1 MSEIVQTVLSNFI
14 DWLFKPLDNAA
25 SSMITGAF
33 TGTAGTVSNSQWNIA
48 ITAANRIGWIM
59 GFVNMA
65 ICIIGSLHAAVKG
78 SVAESVKSFA
88 MCVLAWPLTAV
99 SVSVMITLEGIVGTV
114 SAKILNVQLSGDTAS
129 GEFSDSVVSNLVGT
143 ATKYS
148 AQTDML
154 IRLAVYV
161 LVWFASLALS
171 GMLAARLLSLVL
183 LAAVAPLPIMMS
195 GWRTTRPAA
204 LKWVEAVAGVML
216 VKPLSALILMVGSA
230 LLNVANN
237 DTNVSSSFFPTLIG
251 LATLFMCC
259 FSPRLVM
266 PAVSFI
272 GTNVTGEMQERGGK
286 VGPGAVKTAAQVTAG
301 IVASATAGLS
311 GVGGATSGLADMGSA
326 ACSGETRPVRAKP
339 SATCWAARTT
349 NPTARASIRIP
360 TPHPPWTQP
369 AGTSRTRPTRQGGPV
384 RRTVC
389 RQPCLPKRRH
399 RIVFPASMT
408 RTGPIWTGSMSE
420 RPICRSPNPFPGFPP
435 RTADGTVPVPRHLP
449 KPCPA
454 HPEAGEATPPLPEGR
469 EAMAAMPARRRSPGH
484 RAAGEATPPRMAAR
498 EAVAAMAASVSP
510 RRRPAAR
517 QARPS
522 ADLISSLLFGSR
534 PRDSTWNP
542 RRGPFP
548 LCPDHAIIAF
558 FGGVGF
564 P

>member
-143 ATKYS
+143 ATKYG
-148 AQTDML
+148 AQADML
-154 IRLAVYV
+154 IRLVVYV

-195 GWRTTRPAA
+195 GWRITRPAA

-237 DTNVSSSFFPTLIG
+237 DTNFSSSFFPTLIG

-311 GVGGATSGLADMGSA
+311 GVGGATSGLADMVGGMLRGDA
-326 ACSGETRPVRAKP
+326 SG
-339 SATCWAARTT
+339 
-349 NPTARASIRIP
+349 
-360 TPHPPWTQP
+360 
-369 AGTSRTRPTRQGGPV
+369 
-384 RRTVC
+384 
-389 RQPCLPKRRH
+389 
-399 RIVFPASMT
+399 
-408 RTGPIWTGSMSE
+408 
-420 RPICRSPNPFPGFPP
+420 
-435 RTADGTVPVPRHLP
+435 
-449 KPCPA
+449 
-454 HPEAGEATPPLPEGR
+454 AGEAIGDMLGGKDDKSDGKGKHSDSDSSPIVDAAGRNQSGSSDTSGQTGTEDGLPATMPSQAPSPDSVPGIDDADRSDMDGVDVRTSDMPQPEPVSGVPAADGGR
-469 EAMAAMPARRRSPGH
+469 DGSGSTSPSQAMPGAPGGRGGDATASGGTGGRGADGGQGGDSSSSSQSRSQGG
-484 RAAGEATPPRMAAR
+484 RGGDATAH
-498 EAVAAMAASVSP
+498 
-510 RRRPAAR
+510 
-517 QARPS
+517 
-522 ADLISSLLFGSR
+522 GG
-534 PRDSTWNP
+534 TGG
-542 RRGPFP
+542 RGG
-548 LCPDHAIIAF
+548 D
-558 FGGVGF
+558 GGVGF
-564 P
+564 PTPSHGGPSGPTVG

>member
-129 GEFSDSVVSNLVGT
+129 GAFSDSVVSNLVGT
-143 ATKYS
+143 ATKYG
-148 AQTDML
+148 AQADML
-154 IRLAVYV
+154 IRLVVYV

-195 GWRTTRPAA
+195 GWRITRPAA

-272 GTNVTGEMQERGGK
+272 GANVTGEMQERGGK

-311 GVGGATSGLADMGSA
+311 GVGGATSGLADMVGGMLRGDASGA
-326 ACSGETRPVRAKP
+326 GETIGDMLGGKDDKSDGKGKHSDSDSSPIVDAAGRNQSGSSDTSGQTGTEDGLPATMPSQAPSPDRVPGIDDAGRSDMDGVDVRTSGMPQPEPVSGVPAADGGRDGSGSTSP
-339 SATCWAARTT
+339 SPGVSGAPGGRGGDAT
-349 NPTARASIRIP
+349 ASG
-360 TPHPPWTQP
+360 
-369 AGTSRTRPTRQGGPV
+369 GTGGRGADGGQGGDSSSSS
-384 RRTVC
+384 RSRSQGGRGGDATA
-389 RQPCLPKRRH
+389 H
-399 RIVFPASMT
+399 GG
-408 RTGPIWTGSMSE
+408 TG
-420 RPICRSPNPFPGFPP
+420 
-435 RTADGTVPVPRHLP
+435 
-449 KPCPA
+449 
-454 HPEAGEATPPLPEGR
+454 GR
-469 EAMAAMPARRRSPGH
+469 G
-484 RAAGEATPPRMAAR
+484 G
-498 EAVAAMAASVSP
+498 
-510 RRRPAAR
+510 
-517 QARPS
+517 
-522 ADLISSLLFGSR
+522 D
-534 PRDSTWNP
+534 
-542 RRGPFP
+542 
-548 LCPDHAIIAF
+548 
-558 FGGVGF
+558 GGVGF
-564 P
+564 PTPSHGGPSGPTVG

>member
-25 SSMITGAF
+25 SNMITGAF

-143 ATKYS
+143 ATKYG
-148 AQTDML
+148 AQADML
-154 IRLAVYV
+154 IRLVVYV
-161 LVWFASLALS
+161 LVWIASLALS

-237 DTNVSSSFFPTLIG
+237 DTNFSSSFFPTLIG

-272 GTNVTGEMQERGGK
+272 GANVTGEMQERGGK

-301 IVASATAGLS
+301 IVDASG
-311 GVGGATSGLADMGSA
+311 
-326 ACSGETRPVRAKP
+326 
-339 SATCWAARTT
+339 
-349 NPTARASIRIP
+349 
-360 TPHPPWTQP
+360 
-369 AGTSRTRPTRQGGPV
+369 
-384 RRTVC
+384 
-389 RQPCLPKRRH
+389 
-399 RIVFPASMT
+399 
-408 RTGPIWTGSMSE
+408 
-420 RPICRSPNPFPGFPP
+420 
-435 RTADGTVPVPRHLP
+435 
-449 KPCPA
+449 
-454 HPEAGEATPPLPEGR
+454 AGEAIGDMLGGKDDKSDGKGKHSDSDSSPTVDAAGRNQSDASDTSGRTGTEDGLPATMPSQAPSPDSVPGIDDADRSDMDGVDVRTSDMPQPEPVSGVPAADGGR
-469 EAMAAMPARRRSPGH
+469 DGSGSTSPSQAMPGAPGGRGGDATASGGTGGRGADGGQGGDSSSSSQSRSQGG
-484 RAAGEATPPRMAAR
+484 RGGDATAH
-498 EAVAAMAASVSP
+498 
-510 RRRPAAR
+510 
-517 QARPS
+517 
-522 ADLISSLLFGSR
+522 GG
-534 PRDSTWNP
+534 TGG
-542 RRGPFP
+542 RGG
-548 LCPDHAIIAF
+548 D
-558 FGGVGF
+558 GGVGF
-564 P
+564 PTPSHGGPSGPTVG

>member
-143 ATKYS
+143 ATKYG
-148 AQTDML
+148 AQADML
-154 IRLAVYV
+154 IRLVVYV
-161 LVWFASLALS
+161 LVWIASLALS

-237 DTNVSSSFFPTLIG
+237 DTNFSSSFFPTLIG

-272 GTNVTGEMQERGGK
+272 GANVTGEMQERGGK
-286 VGPGAVKTAAQVTAG
+286 VGPGAVKTAAQVT
-301 IVASATAGLS
+301 
-311 GVGGATSGLADMGSA
+311 

-369 AGTSRTRPTRQGGPV
+369 AGTSRTRPTRQGGPA

-454 HPEAGEATPPLPEGR
+454 RPEAGEATPPLPEGR
-469 EAMAAMPARRRSPGH
+469 EAVARTAGRAVIPVRRRSPGH
-484 RAAGEATPPRMAAR
+484 RVAGEATPLRMAAR

-510 RRRPAAR
+510 RRRMVAR
-517 QARPS
+517 RVRPS
-522 ADLISSLLFGSR
+522 ADLVPLYSGRVLGI
-534 PRDSTWNP
+534 PRGILGVA
-542 RRGPFP
+542 RFPFVRIMP
-548 LCPDHAIIAF
+548 
-558 FGGVGF
+558 
-564 P
+564 

>member
-65 ICIIGSLHAAVKG
+65 ICVIGSLHAAVKG

-114 SAKILNVQLSGDTAS
+114 SARILNVQLSGDTAS
-129 GEFSDSVVSNLVGT
+129 GAFSDSVVSNLVGT
-143 ATKYS
+143 ATKYG

-195 GWRTTRPAA
+195 GWRITRPTA

-237 DTNVSSSFFPTLIG
+237 DTNFSSSFFPTLIG

-311 GVGGATSGLADMGSA
+311 GVGGATSGLADMVGGMLRGDA
-326 ACSGETRPVRAKP
+326 SG
-339 SATCWAARTT
+339 
-349 NPTARASIRIP
+349 
-360 TPHPPWTQP
+360 
-369 AGTSRTRPTRQGGPV
+369 
-384 RRTVC
+384 
-389 RQPCLPKRRH
+389 
-399 RIVFPASMT
+399 
-408 RTGPIWTGSMSE
+408 
-420 RPICRSPNPFPGFPP
+420 
-435 RTADGTVPVPRHLP
+435 
-449 KPCPA
+449 
-454 HPEAGEATPPLPEGR
+454 AGEAIGDMLGGRDDKSDGKGKRSDSDSSPTVDAAGRNQSDASDTSGRTGTEDGLPATMPSQAPSPDGVPGIDDADRSDMDGVDVRTSDMPQPEPVSGVPAVDGGR
-469 EAMAAMPARRRSPGH
+469 DGSTSPSQAMPGAPGG
-484 RAAGEATPPRMAAR
+484 RGGDA
-498 EAVAAMAASVSP
+498 AASGGTGGHGADGGQGGDSSSSSQS
-510 RRRPAAR
+510 RSQGGRGGDAA
-517 QARPS
+517 AH
-522 ADLISSLLFGSR
+522 GG
-534 PRDSTWNP
+534 TGG
-542 RRGPFP
+542 RGG
-548 LCPDHAIIAF
+548 D
-558 FGGVGF
+558 GGVGF
-564 P
+564 PTPSHGGPSGPTVG

>member
-25 SSMITGAF
+25 SNMITGAF

-143 ATKYS
+143 ATKYG
-148 AQTDML
+148 AQADML
-154 IRLAVYV
+154 IRLVVYV
-161 LVWFASLALS
+161 LVWIASLALS

-237 DTNVSSSFFPTLIG
+237 DTNFSSSFFPTLIG

-272 GTNVTGEMQERGGK
+272 GANVTGEMQERGGK

-311 GVGGATSGLADMGSA
+311 LS
-326 ACSGETRPVRAKP
+326 
-339 SATCWAARTT
+339 
-349 NPTARASIRIP
+349 
-360 TPHPPWTQP
+360 
-369 AGTSRTRPTRQGGPV
+369 
-384 RRTVC
+384 
-389 RQPCLPKRRH
+389 
-399 RIVFPASMT
+399 
-408 RTGPIWTGSMSE
+408 
-420 RPICRSPNPFPGFPP
+420 
-435 RTADGTVPVPRHLP
+435 
-449 KPCPA
+449 
-454 HPEAGEATPPLPEGR
+454 
-469 EAMAAMPARRRSPGH
+469 
-484 RAAGEATPPRMAAR
+484 
-498 EAVAAMAASVSP
+498 
-510 RRRPAAR
+510 
-517 QARPS
+517 
-522 ADLISSLLFGSR
+522 LI
-534 PRDSTWNP
+534 
-542 RRGPFP
+542 
-548 LCPDHAIIAF
+548 HI
-558 FGGVGF
+558 
-564 P
+564 

>member
-129 GEFSDSVVSNLVGT
+129 GAFSDSVVSNLVGT
-143 ATKYS
+143 ATKYG
-148 AQTDML
+148 AQADML
-154 IRLAVYV
+154 IRLVVYV

-272 GTNVTGEMQERGGK
+272 GANVTGEMQERGGK

-311 GVGGATSGLADMGSA
+311 GVGGATSGA
-326 ACSGETRPVRAKP
+326 GETIGDMLGGKDDKSDGKGKHSDSDSSPTVDAAGRNQSDASDTSGQTGTEDGLPTTMPSQAPSPDRVPGTDDAGRSVVDGVDVQTSGMPQPEPVSGIPAADGGRDGSGSTSP
-339 SATCWAARTT
+339 SPGVSGAPGGRGGDAT
-349 NPTARASIRIP
+349 ASG
-360 TPHPPWTQP
+360 
-369 AGTSRTRPTRQGGPV
+369 GTGGHGGDSSSSSRSRSQGG
-384 RRTVC
+384 RGGDATA
-389 RQPCLPKRRH
+389 H
-399 RIVFPASMT
+399 GG
-408 RTGPIWTGSMSE
+408 TG
-420 RPICRSPNPFPGFPP
+420 
-435 RTADGTVPVPRHLP
+435 
-449 KPCPA
+449 
-454 HPEAGEATPPLPEGR
+454 GR
-469 EAMAAMPARRRSPGH
+469 G
-484 RAAGEATPPRMAAR
+484 G
-498 EAVAAMAASVSP
+498 
-510 RRRPAAR
+510 
-517 QARPS
+517 
-522 ADLISSLLFGSR
+522 D
-534 PRDSTWNP
+534 
-542 RRGPFP
+542 
-548 LCPDHAIIAF
+548 
-558 FGGVGF
+558 GGVGF
-564 P
+564 PTPSPGGPSGPTVG

>member
-59 GFVNMA
+59 GFVNMV

-99 SVSVMITLEGIVGTV
+99 SVSVMITLEGIIGTI

-129 GEFSDSVVSNLVGT
+129 GAFSDSVVSNLVGT
-143 ATKYS
+143 ATKYG
-148 AQTDML
+148 AQADML
-154 IRLAVYV
+154 IRLVVYV
-161 LVWFASLALS
+161 LVWIASLALS

-272 GTNVTGEMQERGGK
+272 GANVTGEMQERGGK

-301 IVASATAGLS
+301 IVASATAGLP
-311 GVGGATSGLADMGSA
+311 GVGGAASGLADMVGGTLKGDASGV
-326 ACSGETRPVRAKP
+326 GETIGGMLGGKDDESDGKGKHSDSDSSPTVDAAGRNQPDVSDTSGRTGTEDGLPTTMPSQAPSPDRVPGTDDEGRSAVDGVDVQTSGMPQPEPVSGIPAADGGRDGSGSTSP
-339 SATCWAARTT
+339 SPGVPGALGGRGGDATASGGTGGHGGDASSSSQSRSQGGHGGDA
-349 NPTARASIRIP
+349 TAHGGMGGPGGRGGDGDGGFP
-360 TPHPPWTQP
+360 TPSP
-369 AGTSRTRPTRQGGPV
+369 GGPSGP
-384 RRTVC
+384 TV
-389 RQPCLPKRRH
+389 
-399 RIVFPASMT
+399 
-408 RTGPIWTGSMSE
+408 G
-420 RPICRSPNPFPGFPP
+420 
-435 RTADGTVPVPRHLP
+435 
-449 KPCPA
+449 
-454 HPEAGEATPPLPEGR
+454 
-469 EAMAAMPARRRSPGH
+469 
-484 RAAGEATPPRMAAR
+484 
-498 EAVAAMAASVSP
+498 
-510 RRRPAAR
+510 
-517 QARPS
+517 
-522 ADLISSLLFGSR
+522 
-534 PRDSTWNP
+534 
-542 RRGPFP
+542 
-548 LCPDHAIIAF
+548 
-558 FGGVGF
+558 
-564 P
+564 

>member
-1 MSEIVQTVLSNFI
+1 
-14 DWLFKPLDNAA
+14 
-25 SSMITGAF
+25 MITGAF

-129 GEFSDSVVSNLVGT
+129 GAFSDSVVSNLVGT
-143 ATKYS
+143 ATKYG
-148 AQTDML
+148 AQADML
-154 IRLAVYV
+154 IRLVVYV
-161 LVWFASLALS
+161 LVWIASLALS

-237 DTNVSSSFFPTLIG
+237 DANFSSSFFPTLIG

-272 GTNVTGEMQERGGK
+272 GANVTGEMQERGGK

-301 IVASATAGLS
+301 IVAQGRRVRCGRSHRRHAGRQGRQIRRQGQAFGFRLLTHRGRS
-311 GVGGATSGLADMGSA
+311 RPEPVG
-326 ACSGETRPVRAKP
+326 RVRHVRADRYGGRSAGNHAFP
-339 SATCWAARTT
+339 SA
-349 NPTARASIRIP
+349 
-360 TPHPPWTQP
+360 
-369 AGTSRTRPTRQGGPV
+369 V
-384 RRTVC
+384 
-389 RQPCLPKRRH
+389 
-399 RIVFPASMT
+399 
-408 RTGPIWTGSMSE
+408 TG
-420 RPICRSPNPFPGFPP
+420 
-435 RTADGTVPVPRHLP
+435 
-449 KPCPA
+449 
-454 HPEAGEATPPLPEGR
+454 
-469 EAMAAMPARRRSPGH
+469 
-484 RAAGEATPPRMAAR
+484 
-498 EAVAAMAASVSP
+498 
-510 RRRPAAR
+510 
-517 QARPS
+517 
-522 ADLISSLLFGSR
+522 
-534 PRDSTWNP
+534 
-542 RRGPFP
+542 
-548 LCPDHAIIAF
+548 
-558 FGGVGF
+558 
-564 P
+564 

>member
-99 SVSVMITLEGIVGTV
+99 SVSTHI
-114 SAKILNVQLSGDTAS
+114 AKILNVQLSGDTAS

-143 ATKYS
+143 ATKYG
-148 AQTDML
+148 AQADML
-154 IRLAVYV
+154 IRLVVYV

-195 GWRTTRPAA
+195 GWRITRPAA

-272 GTNVTGEMQERGGK
+272 GANVTGEMQERGGK

-301 IVASATAGLS
+301 GHGRRHAQGRRVRCGRSHRRHAGWQGRQIRRQGQAFGFRLLTHRGRS
-311 GVGGATSGLADMGSA
+311 RPEPVGLV
-326 ACSGETRPVRAKP
+326 RHVRADRYGGRSAGNHAFP
-339 SATCWAARTT
+339 SA
-349 NPTARASIRIP
+349 
-360 TPHPPWTQP
+360 
-369 AGTSRTRPTRQGGPV
+369 V
-384 RRTVC
+384 
-389 RQPCLPKRRH
+389 
-399 RIVFPASMT
+399 
-408 RTGPIWTGSMSE
+408 TG
-420 RPICRSPNPFPGFPP
+420 
-435 RTADGTVPVPRHLP
+435 
-449 KPCPA
+449 
-454 HPEAGEATPPLPEGR
+454 
-469 EAMAAMPARRRSPGH
+469 
-484 RAAGEATPPRMAAR
+484 
-498 EAVAAMAASVSP
+498 
-510 RRRPAAR
+510 
-517 QARPS
+517 
-522 ADLISSLLFGSR
+522 
-534 PRDSTWNP
+534 
-542 RRGPFP
+542 
-548 LCPDHAIIAF
+548 
-558 FGGVGF
+558 
-564 P
+564 

>member
-1 MSEIVQTVLSNFI
+1 
-14 DWLFKPLDNAA
+14 
-25 SSMITGAF
+25 
-33 TGTAGTVSNSQWNIA
+33 
-48 ITAANRIGWIM
+48 
-59 GFVNMA
+59 
-65 ICIIGSLHAAVKG
+65 
-78 SVAESVKSFA
+78 

-311 GVGGATSGLADMGSA
+311 GVGGATSGLADMVGGMLREDA
-326 ACSGETRPVRAKP
+326 SG
-339 SATCWAARTT
+339 
-349 NPTARASIRIP
+349 
-360 TPHPPWTQP
+360 
-369 AGTSRTRPTRQGGPV
+369 
-384 RRTVC
+384 
-389 RQPCLPKRRH
+389 
-399 RIVFPASMT
+399 
-408 RTGPIWTGSMSE
+408 
-420 RPICRSPNPFPGFPP
+420 
-435 RTADGTVPVPRHLP
+435 
-449 KPCPA
+449 
-454 HPEAGEATPPLPEGR
+454 AGEAIGDMLGGKDDKSDGKGKHSDSDSSPTVDAAGRNQSDASDTSGRTGTEDGLPATMPSQAPSPDSVPGIDDADRSDMDGVDVRTSDMPQPEPVSGVPAADGGR
-469 EAMAAMPARRRSPGH
+469 DGSGSTSPSQAMPGAPGGRGGDATASGGTGGHGGDASSSSQSRSQGG
-484 RAAGEATPPRMAAR
+484 RGGDATAH
-498 EAVAAMAASVSP
+498 
-510 RRRPAAR
+510 
-517 QARPS
+517 
-522 ADLISSLLFGSR
+522 GG
-534 PRDSTWNP
+534 TGG
-542 RRGPFP
+542 RGG
-548 LCPDHAIIAF
+548 D
-558 FGGVGF
+558 GGVGF
-564 P
+564 PTPSPGGPSGPTVG

>member
-143 ATKYS
+143 ATKYG
-148 AQTDML
+148 AQADML

-161 LVWFASLALS
+161 LVWIASLALS

-237 DTNVSSSFFPTLIG
+237 DTNFSSSFFPTLIG

-272 GTNVTGEMQERGGK
+272 GANVTGEMQERGGK

-311 GVGGATSGLADMGSA
+311 GVGGGMLRGDASGAGETIGDMLGGKDDKSDGKGKHSDSDSSPTVDAAGRNQSDASDTSGRTGTEDGLPATMPSQAPSPDSVPGIDDADRSDMDGVDVRTSGMPQPEPVSGVPAADGGRDGSGSTSPSQA
-326 ACSGETRPVRAKP
+326 MPGAPGGRGGDATASG
-339 SATCWAARTT
+339 
-349 NPTARASIRIP
+349 
-360 TPHPPWTQP
+360 
-369 AGTSRTRPTRQGGPV
+369 GTGGRGADGGQGGDSSSSSQS
-384 RRTVC
+384 RSQGGRGGDATA
-389 RQPCLPKRRH
+389 H
-399 RIVFPASMT
+399 GG
-408 RTGPIWTGSMSE
+408 TG
-420 RPICRSPNPFPGFPP
+420 
-435 RTADGTVPVPRHLP
+435 
-449 KPCPA
+449 
-454 HPEAGEATPPLPEGR
+454 GR
-469 EAMAAMPARRRSPGH
+469 G
-484 RAAGEATPPRMAAR
+484 G
-498 EAVAAMAASVSP
+498 
-510 RRRPAAR
+510 
-517 QARPS
+517 
-522 ADLISSLLFGSR
+522 D
-534 PRDSTWNP
+534 
-542 RRGPFP
+542 
-548 LCPDHAIIAF
+548 
-558 FGGVGF
+558 GGVGF
-564 P
+564 PTPSHGGPSGPTVG

>member
-25 SSMITGAF
+25 SNMITGAF

-143 ATKYS
+143 ATKYG
-148 AQTDML
+148 AQADML
-154 IRLAVYV
+154 IRLVVYV
-161 LVWFASLALS
+161 LVWIASLA
-171 GMLAARLLSLVL
+171 
-183 LAAVAPLPIMMS
+183 AAVAPLPIMMS

-237 DTNVSSSFFPTLIG
+237 DTNFSSSFFPTLIG

-272 GTNVTGEMQERGGK
+272 GANVTGEMQERGGK

-311 GVGGATSGLADMGSA
+311 GVGGATSGLADMVGGMLRGDA
-326 ACSGETRPVRAKP
+326 SG
-339 SATCWAARTT
+339 
-349 NPTARASIRIP
+349 
-360 TPHPPWTQP
+360 
-369 AGTSRTRPTRQGGPV
+369 
-384 RRTVC
+384 
-389 RQPCLPKRRH
+389 
-399 RIVFPASMT
+399 
-408 RTGPIWTGSMSE
+408 
-420 RPICRSPNPFPGFPP
+420 
-435 RTADGTVPVPRHLP
+435 
-449 KPCPA
+449 
-454 HPEAGEATPPLPEGR
+454 AGEAIGDMLGGKDDKSDGKGKHSDSDSSPTVDAAGRNQSDASDTSGRTGTEDGLPATMPSQAPSPDSVPGIDDADRSDMDGVDVRTSDMPQPEPVSGVPAADGGR
-469 EAMAAMPARRRSPGH
+469 DGSGSTSPSQAMPGAPGGRGGDATASGGTGGRGADGGQGGDSSSSSQSRSQGG
-484 RAAGEATPPRMAAR
+484 RGGDATAH
-498 EAVAAMAASVSP
+498 
-510 RRRPAAR
+510 
-517 QARPS
+517 
-522 ADLISSLLFGSR
+522 GG
-534 PRDSTWNP
+534 TGG
-542 RRGPFP
+542 RGG
-548 LCPDHAIIAF
+548 D
-558 FGGVGF
+558 GGVGF
-564 P
+564 PTPSHGGPSGPTVG

>member
-143 ATKYS
+143 ATKYG
-148 AQTDML
+148 AQADML
-154 IRLAVYV
+154 IRLVVYV
-161 LVWFASLALS
+161 LVWIASLALS

-216 VKPLSALILMVGSA
+216 AKPLSALILMVGSA

-237 DTNVSSSFFPTLIG
+237 DTNFSSSFFPTLIG

-272 GTNVTGEMQERGGK
+272 GANVTGEMQERGGK

-311 GVGGATSGLADMGSA
+311 GVGGTTSGLADMVGGMLRGDA
-326 ACSGETRPVRAKP
+326 SG
-339 SATCWAARTT
+339 
-349 NPTARASIRIP
+349 
-360 TPHPPWTQP
+360 
-369 AGTSRTRPTRQGGPV
+369 
-384 RRTVC
+384 
-389 RQPCLPKRRH
+389 
-399 RIVFPASMT
+399 
-408 RTGPIWTGSMSE
+408 
-420 RPICRSPNPFPGFPP
+420 
-435 RTADGTVPVPRHLP
+435 
-449 KPCPA
+449 
-454 HPEAGEATPPLPEGR
+454 AGEAIGDMLGGKDDKSDGKGKHSDSDSSPTVDAAGRNQSDASDTSGRTGTEDGLPATMPSQAPSPDSVPGIDDADRSDMDGVDVRTSDMPQPEPVSGVPAADGGR
-469 EAMAAMPARRRSPGH
+469 DGSGSTSPSQAMPGAPGGRGGDATASGGTGGRGADGGQGGDSSSSSQSRSQGG
-484 RAAGEATPPRMAAR
+484 RGGDATAH
-498 EAVAAMAASVSP
+498 
-510 RRRPAAR
+510 
-517 QARPS
+517 
-522 ADLISSLLFGSR
+522 GG
-534 PRDSTWNP
+534 TGG
-542 RRGPFP
+542 RGG
-548 LCPDHAIIAF
+548 D
-558 FGGVGF
+558 GGVGF
-564 P
+564 PTPSHGGPSGPTVG